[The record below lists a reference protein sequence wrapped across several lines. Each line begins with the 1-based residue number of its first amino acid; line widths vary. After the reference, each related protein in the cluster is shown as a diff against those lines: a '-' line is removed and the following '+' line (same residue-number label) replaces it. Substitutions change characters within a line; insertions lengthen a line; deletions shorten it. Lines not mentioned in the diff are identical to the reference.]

1 MKVYDD
7 IFSWEGWGG
16 PLKLGSGKCKL
27 RIFDLSRRKIGKGLT
42 HLRPIIVMASDIPE
56 SRMSIRSCAGHIAT
70 RVTQFFRI
78 NHDRMMYIEYYPALR
93 YGENQERFI
102 PERYEVVDFIW
113 YDDKAIKPVWRNLN
127 PPLLDT
133 IKELLEV

>member
-27 RIFDLSRRKIGKGLT
+27 RIFDLTRRKTGKGLT
-42 HLRPIIVMASDIPE
+42 HLRPIIIVASDIPE

-70 RVTQFFRI
+70 RVAQLFRI
-78 NHDRMMYIEYYPALR
+78 NHDRMMYIEYYPAQR
-93 YGENQERFI
+93 YGENQEHLI
-102 PERYEVVDFIW
+102 PERYDVVEFTW
-113 YDDKAIKPVWRNLN
+113 YGDKAIKPVWRNLN

-133 IKELLEV
+133 IKEFLEV